1 MSDPTHPEATSRWI
15 IQASSPEEISQAR
28 ELFREYGASPDFCVC
43 FKGFDEEVQSL
54 PGIYAPPGGR
64 LLIADLDG
72 EAAGCIGFRKLEPGV
87 CEIRRLYV
95 RPRYRGK
102 RLGRTL
108 AEAIIAQAR
117 QAEYHTARLGTLPV
131 MKEAIA
137 LYQSLG
143 FVPVAPYKDNAL
155 AGAIYMELSLR

>member
-1 MSDPTHPEATSRWI
+1 MTQTTMPTI
-15 IQASSPEEISQAR
+15 IQAGTAEEIAQAR
-28 ELFREYGASPDFCVC
+28 ELFREYGANPDFGTC
-43 FKGFDEEVQSL
+43 FKGFEEEMQSL
-54 PGIYAPPGGR
+54 PGMYAPPEGR
-64 LLIADLDG
+64 LLLAYVDG
-72 EAAGCIGFRKLEPGV
+72 DAAGCIGLRKMEPGF
-87 CEIRRLYV
+87 CEVRRLYV
-95 RPRYRGK
+95 RPPFRGQ

-117 QAEYHTARLGTLPV
+117 QAGYHTARLGTLPV

-155 AGAIYMELSLR
+155 TGAIYMELALE

>member
-1 MSDPTHPEATSRWI
+1 MSDPAHPEATNRRI
-15 IQASSPEEISQAR
+15 IQAASPEEISQAR
-28 ELFREYGASPDFCVC
+28 ELFREYGATPDFCVC
-43 FKGFDEEVQSL
+43 FKGFDEEVQRL
-54 PGIYAPPGGR
+54 PGIYAPPEGC
-64 LLIADLDG
+64 LLLADVEG
-72 EAAGCIGFRKLEPGV
+72 EAAGCIGFRKLEPRV

-95 RPRYRGK
+95 RPQFRGQ
-102 RLGRTL
+102 RLGRAL

-155 AGAIYMELSLR
+155 AGAIYMELALS

>member
-1 MSDPTHPEATSRWI
+1 MSDPTHPEATSRRI
-15 IQASSPEEISQAR
+15 IQAGSPEEISQAR
-28 ELFREYGASPDFCVC
+28 ELFREYGATPDFCVC

-64 LLIADLDG
+64 LLLADVEG

-95 RPRYRGK
+95 RPSYRGK

-108 AEAIIAQAR
+108 AEEIISQAR
-117 QAEYHTARLGTLPV
+117 EAGYQTARLGTLPV
-131 MKEAIA
+131 MKEAIV

-155 AGAIYMELSLR
+155 AGAIYMELSL